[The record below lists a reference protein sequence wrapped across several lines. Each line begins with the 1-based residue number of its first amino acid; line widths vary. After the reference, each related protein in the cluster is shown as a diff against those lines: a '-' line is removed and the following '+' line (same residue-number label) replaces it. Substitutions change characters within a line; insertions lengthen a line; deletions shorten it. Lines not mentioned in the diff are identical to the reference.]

1 MKEVKRVTGIQGPD
15 SSNRERLT
23 ELVRRYEK
31 DILRI
36 CYVYLRDTEQA
47 KDAVQETFLKAY
59 LHLNQLMD
67 DSREKSWLRSAIWPA
82 SERSR
87 SPTTVIMYR
96 TRRSC

>member
-1 MKEVKRVTGIQGPD
+1 MDTPYIPEKDFSVISNMTHPIPSVYMEEVKRVTGIQGPD

-47 KDAVQETFLKAY
+47 KDAVQESLPP
-59 LHLNQLMD
+59 H
-67 DSREKSWLRSAIWPA
+67 EPA
-82 SERSR
+82 EG
-87 SPTTVIMYR
+87 
-96 TRRSC
+96 